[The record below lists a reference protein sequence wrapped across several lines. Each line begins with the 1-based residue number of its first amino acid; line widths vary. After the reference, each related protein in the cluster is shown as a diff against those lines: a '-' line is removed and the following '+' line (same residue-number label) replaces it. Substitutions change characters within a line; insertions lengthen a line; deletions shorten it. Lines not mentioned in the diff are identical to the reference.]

1 MVYAVKVGMVCADIQ
16 PDSVG
21 PHEAMTPSGQLQEEH
36 LSQEQHSP
44 SQHTT
49 LTTSSKAK
57 ADFPE
62 APLSVTALLARM
74 QKLKSAK

>member
-1 MVYAVKVGMVCADIQ
+1 MVYADVK
-16 PDSVG
+16 PDSAG
-21 PHEAMTPSGQLQEEH
+21 YHEAVTPSGQLQEEC
-36 LSQEQHSP
+36 LSQGQSLFSER
-44 SQHTT
+44 TT

-74 QKLKSAK
+74 QKLKSTK